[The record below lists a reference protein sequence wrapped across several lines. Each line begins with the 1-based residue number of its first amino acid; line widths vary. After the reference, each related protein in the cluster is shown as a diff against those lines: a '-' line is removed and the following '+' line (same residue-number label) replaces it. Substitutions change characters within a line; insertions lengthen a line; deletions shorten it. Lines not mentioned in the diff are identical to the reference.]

1 MSFTTEMLAV
11 KIDQLES
18 IVSLHTNTIE
28 ELKSKILLLE
38 SNNALQINTETTPIS
53 IDNTTSEKKTKKSKK
68 LKVEK
73 DDDTPKQKRPPTGYL
88 VFSQANREEVKI
100 NLSANCSVEDKVN
113 PKDVT
118 RELAIR
124 WKALSTEE
132 QAEWNT
138 KAKEMHSTTEQID

>member
-1 MSFTTEMLAV
+1 MSFTIEMLAV
-11 KIDQLES
+11 KIEQLES

-38 SNNALQINTETTPIS
+38 SNNALQIDNDTT
-53 IDNTTSEKKTKKSKK
+53 EKKTKKSKK
-68 LKVEK
+68 IKVEK

-88 VFSQANREEVKI
+88 VFSQANREEVKTH
-100 NLSANCSVEDKVN
+100 LAANCSIEEKVN

-132 QAEWNT
+132 QSEWNT
-138 KAKEMHSTTEQID
+138 KAKEMHSTTEPID

>member
-11 KIDQLES
+11 KIEQLES

-38 SNNALQINTETTPIS
+38 SNNGIQINQPNIS
-53 IDNTTSEKKTKKSKK
+53 IDNDTTEKKTKKSKK
-68 LKVEK
+68 IKVEK

-88 VFSQANREEVKI
+88 VFSQANREEVKTH
-100 NLSANCSVEDKVN
+100 LAANCQVEEKVN

-124 WKALSTEE
+124 WKALTTQE
-132 QAEWNT
+132 QDHWVT
-138 KAKEMHSTTEQID
+138 KAKDLHSAAQPIE

>member
-1 MSFTTEMLAV
+1 MSFTIEMLAV

-28 ELKSKILLLE
+28 ELKSKILLME
-38 SNNALQINTETTPIS
+38 SNNALQINSEPIS
-53 IDNTTSEKKTKKSKK
+53 IDNDTTEKKTKKSKK
-68 LKVEK
+68 IKVEK

-88 VFSQANREEVKI
+88 VFSQANREEVKTH
-100 NLSANCSVEDKVN
+100 LAANCSIDDKVN

-124 WKALSTEE
+124 WKALSIEE
-132 QAEWNT
+132 QADWNT
-138 KAKEMHSTTEQID
+138 KAKEMHSITEPID

>member
-1 MSFTTEMLAV
+1 MSFTIEMLAV

-18 IVSLHTNTIE
+18 VLSLHTNTIE
-28 ELKSKILLLE
+28 HLQSKIELLE
-38 SNNALQINTETTPIS
+38 ANNGVQINQSNIS
-53 IDNTTSEKKTKKSKK
+53 IDNTNSDKKTKKSKK

-88 VFSQANREEVKI
+88 VFSQANREDVKTH
-100 NLSANCSVEDKVN
+100 LAANCQVDEKVN

-124 WKALSTEE
+124 WKALTTEE
-132 QAEWNT
+132 QADWNT
-138 KAKEMHSTTEQID
+138 KAKELHSTTESID

>member
-1 MSFTTEMLAV
+1 MLAV

-18 IVSLHTNTIE
+18 VLSLHTNTIE
-28 ELKSKILLLE
+28 HLQSKIELLE
-38 SNNALQINTETTPIS
+38 ANNGVQINQSNIS
-53 IDNTTSEKKTKKSKK
+53 IDNTNSDKKTKKSKK

-88 VFSQANREEVKI
+88 VFSQANREDVKTH
-100 NLSANCSVEDKVN
+100 LAANCQVDEKVN

-124 WKALSTEE
+124 WKALTTEE
-132 QAEWNT
+132 QADWNT
-138 KAKEMHSTTEQID
+138 KAKELHSTTESID